1 MPVENA
7 GAEMHAL
14 MSELFP
20 ICRSL
25 TGPGLRQTLARLSS
39 EAPFEL
45 HEVPSGT
52 KCFDWSVP
60 PEWSVEDAWIEDES
74 GRRVID
80 FNENNLHLV
89 GYSEPVD
96 IQLPLSELKSRLHT
110 LPDQPAAI
118 PYVTS
123 YYRRYWGF
131 CLSQDQSDSLEDGIY
146 RAVVKSDLD
155 ENGSMTYADL
165 LIPGDSDEEILLTS
179 YACHPSMANNELSG
193 PVMVTWLAKYLMA
206 LPGRRYSYRLV
217 IAPETIGAI
226 AYISKHL
233 ETLRKKVKAGY
244 VVTCVGG
251 PDQAT
256 FLESRTGDT
265 LADRAALHILRQ
277 RDEPFNHWTYARR
290 ASDERQYC
298 APGVELPVA
307 SVMRSKYHDYP
318 EYHTSLD
325 DLEFVRPE
333 HMQESHDIYLGI
345 LQTLEANRV
354 YRTTVPCEP
363 QLGPRGLYP
372 NLGDRTHQEAALYDR
387 MALLAYADGKTDLIE
402 IAEKNFTTVSCL
414 ELHVPA
420 LVESGLLEEVAPSEA
435 TQ

>member
-1 MPVENA
+1 
-7 GAEMHAL
+7 MHAL

-25 TGPGLRQTLARLSS
+25 TGPGLRQTLTRLSS
-39 EAPFEL
+39 EVPFEL

-52 KCFDWSVP
+52 KCFDWTVP
-60 PEWSVEDAWIEDES
+60 PEWAVEDAWIEDEN
-74 GRRVID
+74 GQRVID

-96 IQLPLSELKSRLHT
+96 TQLPLSELKAHLHT
-110 LPDQPAAI
+110 LPDQPTAI

-131 CLSQDQSDSLEDGIY
+131 CLSQDQFDRLEDGIY
-146 RAVVKSDLD
+146 RAVVKSELD

-193 PVMVTWLAKYLMA
+193 PVMVTWLVKYLLA
-206 LPGRRYSYRLV
+206 LPRRRYSYRVV

-226 AYISKHL
+226 AYVSKHL
-233 ETLRKKVKAGY
+233 KTLRNSVKAGY

-251 PDQAT
+251 PDQPT
-256 FLESRTGDT
+256 FLESRNGDT
-265 LADRAALHILRQ
+265 LADRAALHVLGQ
-277 RDEPFNHWTYARR
+277 RNETFKHWTYARR

-325 DLEFVRPE
+325 DLKFVRPE
-333 HMQESHDIYLGI
+333 QMQETFDIYLGI
-345 LQTLEANRV
+345 LQTLEANRI

-402 IAEKNFTTVSCL
+402 IAERNFTTVPRL
-414 ELHVPA
+414 ELHVSA
-420 LVESGLLEEVAPSEA
+420 LVKNGLIEEITPSEA
-435 TQ
+435 PQ

>member
-1 MPVENA
+1 MNGTSNEKTMTD

-14 MSELFP
+14 MTELFP

-25 TGPGLRQTLARLSS
+25 TGPGIRQTLQRFADF
-39 EAPFEL
+39 APFRL
-45 HEVPSGT
+45 HEIPSGT
-52 KCFDWSVP
+52 KCFDWTVP
-60 PEWSVEDAWIEDES
+60 PEWTVRDAWVENSS
-74 GRRVID
+74 GERVID
-80 FNENNLHLV
+80 FHENNLHLV

-96 IQLPLSELKSRLHT
+96 VRMQLAELKAHLHT
-110 LPDQPAAI
+110 LPDLPEAI

-131 CLSQDQSDSLEDGIY
+131 CLTQPHLDSLAEGEY
-146 RAVVKSDLD
+146 RAVVDTTLD
-155 ENGSMTYADL
+155 ENGSLTYADL
-165 LIPGDSDEEILLTS
+165 LIPGESEEEILFSS

-193 PVMVTWLAKYLMA
+193 PVLTTWLARFVAGLEN
-206 LPGRRYSYRLV
+206 RRYSYRFV
-217 IAPETIGAI
+217 IVPETIGSI
-226 AYISKHL
+226 AYISRHL
-233 ETLRKKVKAGY
+233 EELKRNVRAGY

-265 LADRAALHILRQ
+265 LADRAALHVLKSRG
-277 RDEPFNHWTYARR
+277 EPYHHWTYARR

-298 APGVELPVA
+298 SPGVELPVA
-307 SVMRSKYHDYP
+307 SVMKSKYHDYP

-325 DLEFVRPE
+325 DLDFVRPE
-333 HMQESHDIYLGI
+333 HMQSSFDTYRDII
-345 LQTLEANRV
+345 RTIEANRV

-387 MALLAYADGKTDLIE
+387 MALLAYADGRTDLIE
-402 IAEKNFTTVSCL
+402 IAERNASTVPRL
-414 ELHVPA
+414 AGHVAA
-420 LVESGLLEEVAPSEA
+420 LTDNGLLELIG
-435 TQ
+435 

>member
-1 MPVENA
+1 MTVENA

-25 TGPGLRQTLARLSS
+25 TGPGLRQTLVRLSGD
-39 EAPFEL
+39 APFEL

-52 KCFDWSVP
+52 KCFDWTVP
-60 PEWSVEDAWIEDES
+60 PEWWVEDAWIEDES

-96 IQLPLSELKSRLHT
+96 IQLPLSELKTHLHT
-110 LPDQPAAI
+110 LPDQPTAI

-123 YYRRYWGF
+123 YYHRYWGF
-131 CLSQDQSDSLEDGIY
+131 CLSQDQSDSLEDGVY

-155 ENGSMTYADL
+155 ENGSMTYAEQ
-165 LIPGDSDEEILLTS
+165 LIPGDSNEEILLTS

-206 LPGRRYSYRLV
+206 LPRRHYSYRVV

-226 AYISKHL
+226 AYISQHL
-233 ETLRKKVKAGY
+233 ETLRNNVKAGY

-265 LADRAALHILRQ
+265 LADRAALHVLGQ
-277 RDEPFNHWTYARR
+277 RDEPFKHWTFARR

-333 HMQESHDIYLGI
+333 HMQESYDIYLGI

-402 IAEKNFTTVSCL
+402 IAEKNYTTVRRL

-420 LVESGLLEEVAPSEA
+420 LLESGLLEEVSPSEA
-435 TQ
+435 AQ

>member
-1 MPVENA
+1 
-7 GAEMHAL
+7 MHAL

-20 ICRSL
+20 LCRSL
-25 TGPGLRQTLARLSS
+25 TGPGLRQTLQRLS
-39 EAPFEL
+39 EEVPFEL

-52 KCFDWSVP
+52 KCFDWTVP
-60 PEWSVEDAWIEDES
+60 PEWSVEDAWVEDKS

-80 FNENNLHLV
+80 FKESNLHLV

-96 IQLPLSELKSRLHT
+96 IELPLSELKSHLHT

-131 CLSQDQSDSLEDGIY
+131 CLTQKQLDSLEDGIY
-146 RAVVKSDLD
+146 RAVVQSVLD
-155 ENGSMTYADL
+155 ESGSMTYADM
-165 LIPGDSDEEILLTS
+165 LIPGDTDEEILLTS

-193 PVMVTWLAKYLMA
+193 PVMVTWLARHLLA
-206 LPGRRYSYRLV
+206 LPKRRFSYRVV

-226 AYISKHL
+226 AYISRHL
-233 ETLRKKVKAGY
+233 EILRRNVKAGY

-265 LADRAALHILRQ
+265 IADRAALHVLRQ
-277 RDEPFNHWTYARR
+277 REEPFKHWTYARR

-325 DLEFVRPE
+325 DLDFVRPE
-333 HMQESHDIYLGI
+333 HLQQSFDIYVDI
-345 LQTLEANRV
+345 LRALEANRM
-354 YRTTVPCEP
+354 YRTTVACEP

-402 IAEKNFTTVSCL
+402 IAEKNFTTVS
-414 ELHVPA
+414 A
-420 LVESGLLEEVAPSEA
+420 LVPHAKTLLDSGLIAETNAGNGP
-435 TQ
+435 

>member
-1 MPVENA
+1 
-7 GAEMHAL
+7 MHAL

-25 TGPGLRQTLARLSS
+25 TGPGLRQTLLRLSG

-52 KCFDWSVP
+52 KCFDWTVP
-60 PEWSVEDAWIEDES
+60 PEWSVEDAWVEDES

-80 FNENNLHLV
+80 FDENNLHLV

-96 IQLPLSELKSRLHT
+96 IELPLSELKTHLHT

-131 CLSQDQSDSLEDGIY
+131 CLSQDQSDSLKDGVY
-146 RAVVKSDLD
+146 RAVVKSDLN

-193 PVMVTWLAKYLMA
+193 PVMVTWLAKYLLA
-206 LPGRRYSYRLV
+206 LPRRRYSYRIV

-226 AYISKHL
+226 AYINKHL
-233 ETLRKKVKAGY
+233 QTLRKNVKAGY

-265 LADRAALHILRQ
+265 LADRAALQVLGQ
-277 RDEPFNHWTYARR
+277 QNEPFKHWTYAHR

-333 HMQESHDIYLGI
+333 HMQESYDIYIGI
-345 LQTLEANRV
+345 LQTLEANRL

-363 QLGPRGLYP
+363 QLSPRGLYP

-387 MALLAYADGKTDLIE
+387 MALLAYADGKTDLVE
-402 IAEKNFTTVSCL
+402 IAEKNFTTVFRL
-414 ELHVPA
+414 ERHITA
-420 LVESGLLEEVAPSEA
+420 LVESGLLEEVSPLGAA
-435 TQ
+435 Q